1 VPMRRTLALL
11 PALTLLAACDGGG
24 GSDSDRLTPQEVAG
38 VYNLCTVRFQPA
50 NPVLPIAD
58 LMETVI
64 DTTPP
69 AGRPE
74 ATIALTANGTYEL
87 AYTSAETSFIELVR
101 GSINYHQTAIA
112 LGVPTDQEATVLL
125 LPRPLILTF
134 NSTTGRLTGDASETP
149 HPVARYDYAR
159 AAGVSEEGLQS
170 TINGVTKV
178 VFAQGACP

>member
-1 VPMRRTLALL
+1 MPMRRTFALL

-24 GSDSDRLTPQEVAG
+24 GSGSDRLTPQEVAG

-50 NPVLPIAD
+50 NPVLPVAD
-58 LMETVI
+58 LLTTVI

-74 ATIALTANGTYEL
+74 ATIALATNGSYDLVYTAV
-87 AYTSAETSFIELVR
+87 ETAFVEQVR
-101 GSINYHQTAIA
+101 GSISYHETAIA
-112 LGVPTDQEATVLL
+112 LSVPTEQQATVLL
-125 LPRPLILTF
+125 LPRPLILSF
-134 NSTTGRLTGDASETP
+134 NSAAGRLTGDASETP
-149 HPVARYDYAR
+149 HAVARYDYAR
-159 AAGVSEEGLQS
+159 AAGISEDGLQN